1 MNITIRTRLTI
12 LYSVVL
18 ATSFSVLVWIRTL
31 GFAGAIEV
39 TVNDASSIESSEP
52 AGDGVDEAEVG
63 VDMIRLN
70 TLRLDERLHQVIH
83 ELRSVRAV
91 DDAMVT

>member
-1 MNITIRTRLTI
+1 M
-12 LYSVVL
+12 YSVAL
-18 ATSFSVLVWIRTL
+18 ATSFSVFVWIRTL

-39 TVNDASSIESSEP
+39 TVNDASSVNLQSLQEMASMRLRW
-52 AGDGVDEAEVG
+52 G

-83 ELRSVRAV
+83 ELRSVRSV